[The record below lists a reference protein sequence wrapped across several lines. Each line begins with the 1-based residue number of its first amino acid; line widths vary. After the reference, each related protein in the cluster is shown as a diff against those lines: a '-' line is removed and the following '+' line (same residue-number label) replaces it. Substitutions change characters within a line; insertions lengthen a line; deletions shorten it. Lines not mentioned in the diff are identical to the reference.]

1 MKYLCLIYDDE
12 AKMAKMTK
20 QEADRL
26 MADYGSFTNDVQTNG
41 RFVAAERLQPI
52 STASTVRVRDGKIST
67 TDGPYAETREQ
78 LGGFYLIEGKDLN
91 DAIQTA
97 SRIPSARIGAVEVR
111 PVWQM

>member
-97 SRIPSARIGAVEVR
+97 SRIPSARIGAIEVR

>member
-20 QEADRL
+20 QESDRL

>member
-52 STASTVRVRDGKIST
+52 STASTVRVRDGKISI

-97 SRIPSARIGAVEVR
+97 SRIPSARIGAIEVR